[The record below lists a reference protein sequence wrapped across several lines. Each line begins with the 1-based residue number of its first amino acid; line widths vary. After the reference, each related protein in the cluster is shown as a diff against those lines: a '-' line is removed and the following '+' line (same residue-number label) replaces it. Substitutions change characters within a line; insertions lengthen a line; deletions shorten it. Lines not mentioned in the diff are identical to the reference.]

1 MSGKTYTLLGNIQDN
16 GILLDYMYGIFDY
29 MDENNLKEK
38 TTIYMSCIEY
48 SDEKFKDLLIKTN
61 YSLDIYEN
69 LSHEISLMGLSKIK
83 IDSLKDGLK
92 LLRFLFINFFFFQ
105 IYLELQ
111 QKIMWEGTISM
122 KNSPKESISIFLN
135 LIF

>member
-1 MSGKTYTLLGNIQDN
+1 
-16 GILLDYMYGIFDY
+16 MYGIFDY

-48 SDEKFKDLLIKTN
+48 SDEKFKDLLVKTN

-92 LLRFLFINFFFFQ
+92 LLRIATKNNVGRDNFNEKFAKRKHINLQKSHFLVEVILLKNIMTSSNKFIV
-105 IYLELQ
+105 
-111 QKIMWEGTISM
+111 
-122 KNSPKESISIFLN
+122 
-135 LIF
+135 